1 MAQIYTLE
9 KKRMSSKII
18 ILALAGGAAYLLLK
32 KTTGNV
38 SVITQAVKNVEF
50 DGLSFYIS
58 GGEIKAILKVA
69 VTNVSK
75 NELTISGLKAYIQAN
90 GSLIATVEPSA
101 QQLAAFNILP
111 ESRTTIPVPVNIKL
125 GAGVLAVANLSSI
138 KSLNVNGIAK
148 IEGFPDFTLQNYSV
162 PFDGAALVETVVQKT
177 TSTINTAKDKLQDA
191 SNSINDV
198 RLSLVQSAITSY
210 KKENPSDTVQVY
222 VDESLFS
229 QTLNTY
235 YFIATLNG
243 SGVKMSYKISL
254 FGGYDIYEGKTS
266 DVEKLKK
273 ISV

>member
-1 MAQIYTLE
+1 MNG
-9 KKRMSSKII
+9 K
-18 ILALAGGAAYLLLK
+18 LALLALGGGAAYLLLK

-38 SVITQAVKNVEF
+38 PVITQAIKNVEV
-50 DGLSFYIS
+50 DGFSFSIS

-69 VTNVSK
+69 VINVSK
-75 NELTISGLKAYIQAN
+75 NELTITGLKAYVQAN
-90 GSLIATVEPSA
+90 GSLVATVEPTA
-101 QQLAAFNILP
+101 EQLAAYKILP
-111 ESRTTIPVPVNIKL
+111 ETRTVVPVPVNIKL

-148 IEGFPDFTLQNYSV
+148 IAGFPDFSIANYSV

-177 TSTINTAKDKLQDA
+177 TSTINTAKDKLNDA

-198 RLSLVQSAITSY
+198 RLQLVKSAITDY
-210 KKENPSDTVQVY
+210 KKKNPDDTVQVF

-254 FGGYDIYEGKTS
+254 FGGYDLFDGKTS